1 MRNSMSIGRLMGAV
15 GVLTCLPATVVADGS
30 WFENFDSYVLGS
42 GLHGQGGW
50 KGWDNDPT
58 WDAFVSDAF
67 FLSAPH
73 SVDIVANADLV
84 HEYAGKTTGQWVY
97 TAWQYIPSS
106 FVGQTYFILLNT
118 YSDGGAKNWSSQVLF
133 DSSGVVH
140 SDFDGAELPLIT
152 NEWVEL
158 RVEIDLDA
166 DSQTFLY
173 GGTELYTKS
182 WSEGVSGGGALNIG
196 AVDLFA
202 NGASSIYYDNMS
214 LVPAPG
220 GVLVMLGAVVFG
232 RQRRRRRL

>member
-1 MRNSMSIGRLMGAV
+1 MRTTMSIGRLMGAV
-15 GVLTCLPATVVADGS
+15 GVLACLPATVVADES
-30 WFENFDSYVLGS
+30 WFDNFDSYALGS

-50 KGWDNDPT
+50 KGWGNDAT
-58 WDAFVSDAF
+58 WDAFVSDTFA
-67 FLSAPH
+67 LSGPH
-73 SVDIVANADLV
+73 SVDIVGDADIV
-84 HEYAGKTTGQWVY
+84 REYSGKTEGQWVY

-106 FVGQTYFILLNT
+106 FVGSTYFILLNT
-118 YSDGGAKNWSSQVLF
+118 YSDGGAKNWSTQVSF
-133 DSSGVVH
+133 NSSGTVI

-166 DSQTFLY
+166 DSQTFYY
-173 GGTELYTKS
+173 GGSELYTKS

-232 RQRRRRRL
+232 RQRRRRTL